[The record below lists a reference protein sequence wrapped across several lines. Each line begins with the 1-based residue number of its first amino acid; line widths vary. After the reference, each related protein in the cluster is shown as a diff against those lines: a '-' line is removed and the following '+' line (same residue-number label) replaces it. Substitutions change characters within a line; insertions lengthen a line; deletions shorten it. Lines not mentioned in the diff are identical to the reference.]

1 MKITNGECFIIENGL
16 TSAAKE
22 LRESKTKNLV
32 LNVIVSKNLAK
43 ISETCQ
49 IFRKE
54 ISEFKSSDL
63 IDIEKMEGE
72 LSEHEI
78 AKKDILLREFNEEI
92 QKFLAETIDVEFLVS
107 DIKLSSLIGI
117 EMEYDTSSIVGLM
130 LSAK

>member
-1 MKITNGECFIIENGL
+1 MKITNGECFIIEDGL

-43 ISETCQ
+43 VSEICQ

-54 ISEFKSSDL
+54 ISEFKPTDL
-63 IDIEKMEGE
+63 IGLEKVDIE
-72 LSEHEI
+72 LSDDD
-78 AKKDILLREFNEEI
+78 KLKNDVLLKEFNEDVK
-92 QKFLAETIDVEFLVS
+92 KFLSEITDMEFLVS

-117 EMEYDTSSIVGLM
+117 EMEYDTSSIVGLL